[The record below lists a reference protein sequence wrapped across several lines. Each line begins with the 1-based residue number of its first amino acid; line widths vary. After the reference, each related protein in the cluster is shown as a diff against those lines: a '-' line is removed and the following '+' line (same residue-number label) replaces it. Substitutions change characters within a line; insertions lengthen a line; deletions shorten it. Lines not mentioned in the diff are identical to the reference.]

1 MQSHFDKKLKN
12 WGDWM
17 RKCSSGGQGY
27 GSSPLANLMGR
38 AQRAEAGCIIPVDD
52 VEASRVDD
60 AVRSLPIELQ
70 RVAMAWY
77 VENLSI
83 RQTAKKLSC
92 STTTVPIRVE
102 QVCKGVQV
110 WWANKRERAVH
121 SSHDVEKTV
130 SGINTL
136 RA

>member
-1 MQSHFDKKLKN
+1 MKSHFDEKLKN
-12 WGDWM
+12 WGEWM
-17 RKCSSGGQGY
+17 KRDQLGGKGY
-27 GSSPLANLMGR
+27 GNSPLANLMGR
-38 AQRAEAGCIIPVDD
+38 AQRAEPGCIIPVDD

-70 RVAMAWY
+70 RMAMAWY

-83 RQTAKKLSC
+83 RQAAKKLGC
-92 STTTVPIRVE
+92 STTTVPVRIE
-102 QVCKGVQV
+102 QVCKCVEI
-110 WWANKRERAVH
+110 WWANKRDRSAFY
-121 SSHDVEKTV
+121 SHDVEKTV